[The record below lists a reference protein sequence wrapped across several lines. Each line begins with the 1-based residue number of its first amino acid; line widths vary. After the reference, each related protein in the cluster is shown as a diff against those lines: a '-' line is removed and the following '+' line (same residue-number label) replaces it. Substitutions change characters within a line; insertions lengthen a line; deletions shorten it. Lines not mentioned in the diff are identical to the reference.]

1 MTVTTEGEG
10 PMIDT
15 PTRRT
20 VLGAGVFAAG
30 SLLTID
36 AAVAEAPLALT
47 PQCHDGSAVTLAQ
60 TAGPYFKPSSPE
72 RIELIEEGMAGQP
85 IELAGFVLT
94 RTCEPL
100 AGALLDFWQADD
112 QGRYDNSGFRLR
124 GHQFSDAEGRYRL
137 RSIVPGIYP
146 GRTRHIHVKVLPRD
160 GSVLTTQLYFPGE
173 SKNRSDSLFR
183 KDLQI
188 RTAKNAGWLA
198 GRFDFVVA

>member
-1 MTVTTEGEG
+1 
-10 PMIDT
+10 MIDT

-30 SLLTID
+30 SLLTLD
-36 AAVAEAPLALT
+36 TSLAETPLALT
-47 PQCHDGSAVTLAQ
+47 PACHDGDAATLAQ
-60 TAGPYFKPSSPE
+60 TEGPYFKPSSPE
-72 RIELIEEGMAGQP
+72 RIELIEAGMAGQP

-94 RTCEPL
+94 RACKPL

-137 RSIVPGIYP
+137 RTIVPGVYV
-146 GRTRHIHVKVLPRD
+146 GRTRHIHVKVQPR
-160 GSVLTTQLYFPGE
+160 GGRVLTTQLYFPGE
-173 SKNRSDSLFR
+173 SLNRSDGLFR
-183 KDLQI
+183 RELLV

-198 GRFDFVVA
+198 GRFDFVVS